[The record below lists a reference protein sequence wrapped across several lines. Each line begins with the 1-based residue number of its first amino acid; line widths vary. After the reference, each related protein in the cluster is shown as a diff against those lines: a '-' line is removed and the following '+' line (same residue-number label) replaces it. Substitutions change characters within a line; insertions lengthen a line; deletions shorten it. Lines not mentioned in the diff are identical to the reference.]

1 MSSKSDSRPAVQDL
15 IDAIRGVF
23 SKYTRET
30 RSKAW
35 HDGIESTSGK
45 AAIQKLIKNPKVPI
59 VGAYRFLKF
68 KEWIEN
74 C

>member
-1 MSSKSDSRPAVQDL
+1 LASKTDSRPAVQDL
-15 IDAIRGVF
+15 LDSIRGVF

-45 AAIQKLIKNPKVPI
+45 NAIQKLIKNPKVPI

-68 KEWIEN
+68 KEWLES
-74 C
+74 